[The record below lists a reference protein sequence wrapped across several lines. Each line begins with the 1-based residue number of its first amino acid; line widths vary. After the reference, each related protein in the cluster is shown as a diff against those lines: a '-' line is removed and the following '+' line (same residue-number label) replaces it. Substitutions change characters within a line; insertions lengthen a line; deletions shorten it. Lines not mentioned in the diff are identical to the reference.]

1 MFTGL
6 IEEVGQVAATSPAGD
21 GLSLLVEA
29 PTVGAECAVGDSMA
43 VNGVCLTVEQV
54 TGSRLEFHIG
64 AETVQRSTAVGWQA
78 GTPVNLE
85 RALTAGQ
92 RMDGHFVQGHVD
104 CVSKLIKRD
113 PPAKTVY
120 FTFSLPAPWRPF
132 VAEKGSIA
140 VDGISLTIT
149 GVTDEDFSVAIIPYT
164 LEHTNLTRLS
174 AGAQINLEVDIIAKY
189 VYNMLNPSD
198 ETPESTITRE
208 FLSEHGFC

>member
-6 IEEVGQVAATSPAGD
+6 IEEIGQVATISPVGD

-29 PTVGAECAVGDSMA
+29 PTVGAECAIGDSVA
-43 VNGVCLTVEQV
+43 VNGICLTVEQV
-54 TGSRLEFHIG
+54 AGSRLKFHIG
-64 AETVQRSTAVGWQA
+64 AETVQRSTAAGWEA

-85 RALTAGQ
+85 RALAAGQ
-92 RMDGHFVQGHVD
+92 RMGGHFVQGHVD
-104 CVSKLIKRD
+104 CVSELIERN
-113 PPAKTVY
+113 PPAETVY

-149 GVTDEDFSVAIIPYT
+149 EVTEEGFSVAIIPYT
-164 LEHTNLTRLS
+164 LEHTNLARLS

-189 VYNMLNPSD
+189 VYNMLNPSA
-198 ETPESTITRE
+198 ESPESTITKE
-208 FLSEHGFC
+208 FLTEHGFC